1 MLSLLQVLLHCG
13 VVFTC
18 LIAWNYGAYQVAV
31 ECQCEFG
38 GIAALLALESH
49 KSQVAQVN
57 DIPLREFVI

>member
-38 GIAALLALESH
+38 GIAALLALES
-49 KSQVAQVN
+49 QVTSGTGQ
-57 DIPLREFVI
+57 